1 MPRNNQYYGFRHGE
15 SRANIEGIVISDP
28 VVGTTRYGLTENG
41 RRQVA
46 ESIARAE
53 GFGADTLIVAS
64 DFRRAA
70 ETAEIIR
77 EALGVEAVQFDIR
90 LRERF
95 FGAFEGEPH
104 TKYSEA
110 WMNDALN
117 SGHGINSVESADAVR
132 ARMFAVIQSLEAEHS
147 GRKIIIVS
155 HGDPLLLLQ
164 TAFEGIAASDHR
176 TLPYF
181 NTAELR
187 PLN

>member
-1 MPRNNQYYGFRHGE
+1 MNNRYFGFRHGE
-15 SRANIEGIVISDP
+15 SQANVDGIVISDP
-28 VVGTTRYGLTENG
+28 EVGTTCYGLTENG

-46 ESIARAE
+46 ESIAAAE

-64 DFRRAA
+64 DFKRAA

-77 EALGVEAVQFDIR
+77 AALGVDAVQFDVR

-104 TKYSEA
+104 AKYSEA

-117 SGHGINSVESADAVR
+117 SGHTVGGVESADVVR
-132 ARMFAVIQSLEAEHS
+132 ERMFAVIESLEAEHT

-164 TAFEGIAASDHR
+164 TVFEGIGAAEHR
-176 TLPYF
+176 SLTYF

-187 PLN
+187 ELK